1 MVAPLAAPPALWS
14 WRAPIY
20 GSITMTMVVMIVM
33 MMTIQGGGH
42 AGGELGACWGHA
54 RSTVG
59 HVGSLLGACWSVLGA

>member
-1 MVAPLAAPPALWS
+1 MLAPLVAPPALLS

-20 GSITMTMVVMIVM
+20 ESITMMMMMVMIVM
-33 MMTIQGGGH
+33 MMIKDGGH

-59 HVGSLLGACWSVLGA
+59 HVGSLLGACWTVLGA